1 MIKITNADEK
11 KLFGNSI
18 FTSVAVGRAY
28 ELLRHDLMEH
38 LKEMQETMHFKY
50 CRFHGLFND
59 EMAVFRRLSDGK
71 CGFQWHYI
79 DKITDN
85 LLSVGL
91 RPFFELGDM
100 PDEMVTG
107 DTHACFWKMNS
118 SEPKDYNE
126 WGYLVENFVRHMVDR
141 YGLDEVK
148 TWYFEV
154 WNEPNIKAFWHSGM
168 QTYYESLYPQ
178 AANAVKRV
186 SPQLR
191 VGGPATAGGNHISE
205 FIDYCVKNSLPL
217 DFITTHAYPL
227 GEQCEYP
234 EPGSS
239 PYNTGEYFVK
249 RFEEVKEQVIS
260 SPLPDLEIHWT
271 EWNTMSAASN
281 EEISWICN
289 PTVDMMFGAAC
300 VVKNMLGVRYN
311 CDSAAY
317 WVASDLFEES
327 GMPHSVFSCTY
338 GLMNIHGIKKATY
351 NAYKLLRNMRG
362 NVMKLSSDEF
372 PPGCELVA
380 AEESGIIRVIACNQ
394 HYPEIEQQPDW
405 HENLVIDVPDG
416 EYMITTA
423 RIEKGHG
430 SCYETWLDMGMPQ
443 DLSKLQEELLR
454 AASVM
459 NYGYENTD
467 AANGELEYEFTLKP
481 DEVIYIE
488 IQKKSMQA
496 LPRKTDDKFMK
507 EWNNAQMLSKR

>member
-1 MIKITNADEK
+1 M
-11 KLFGNSI
+11 
-18 FTSVAVGRAY
+18 
-28 ELLRHDLMEH
+28 
-38 LKEMQETMHFKY
+38 
-50 CRFHGLFND
+50 
-59 EMAVFRRLSDGK
+59 
-71 CGFQWHYI
+71 
-79 DKITDN
+79 
-85 LLSVGL
+85 
-91 RPFFELGDM
+91 
-100 PDEMVTG
+100 
-107 DTHACFWKMNS
+107 
-118 SEPKDYNE
+118 
-126 WGYLVENFVRHMVDR
+126 
-141 YGLDEVK
+141 
-148 TWYFEV
+148 
-154 WNEPNIKAFWHSGM
+154 
-168 QTYYESLYPQ
+168 
-178 AANAVKRV
+178 
-186 SPQLR
+186 
-191 VGGPATAGGNHISE
+191 
-205 FIDYCVKNSLPL
+205 
-217 DFITTHAYPL
+217 
-227 GEQCEYP
+227 
-234 EPGSS
+234 
-239 PYNTGEYFVK
+239 
-249 RFEEVKEQVIS
+249 IS